1 MASDVAPDGSPVAVY
16 CALPAEPEFTPV
28 LEFLEPPASVLDLGC
43 GVGRLANELAGR
55 GFEVTGVDESPEM
68 LAHLHPAVHPLRRDI
83 RGLRLARRFDVV
95 VLASHLVNVAHDG
108 DRHAFLRAAAD
119 HVASNGVALIQHW
132 ESPPAIPEP
141 VTTEVDGVQIEFEVL
156 ALQGKTLAGRVT
168 YRLDDR
174 AWTQTFECR
183 LLDEDDL
190 DAGLARVGLRR
201 SRRLTPKWLVARP
214 APVAFQPWQEEDLPL
229 LRALNM
235 PDMKRHL
242 GGPETEDALA
252 ARHRR
257 YLLSRNSSAR
267 RFRVVLAGSGEPVGS
282 VGYWER
288 EWEGRTVYE
297 MGWAI
302 LPAYQRRGL
311 GTLAVREAVL
321 AARAE
326 GGHRFVHAFPS
337 VDNAASNAV
346 CRSAGFALVGECD
359 FEYPPGTKKRSNN
372 WVYDLEHGQP
382 PGTW

>member
-1 MASDVAPDGSPVAVY
+1 MNWPV
-16 CALPAEPEFTPV
+16 
-28 LEFLEPPASVLDLGC
+28 
-43 GVGRLANELAGR
+43 R

-95 VLASHLVNVAHDG
+95 VLASHLVNVGHDG
-108 DRHAFLRAAAD
+108 DRRAFLRAAAD

-132 ESPPAIPEP
+132 ESPPAMPEP

-190 DAGLARVGLRR
+190 DAELARVGLRR

-214 APVAFQPWQEEDLPL
+214 APIAFQPWQEEDLPL

-242 GGPETEDALA
+242 GGPETEEALA

-257 YLLSRNSSAR
+257 YLLSPNSSAR

-288 EWEGRTVYE
+288 EWEGPHRLRDGLGHPAGIPAPRAWDIGRSRGPTRRSRR
-297 MGWAI
+297 GWAPFRPC
-302 LPAYQRRGL
+302 LPLR
-311 GTLAVREAVL
+311 
-321 AARAE
+321 
-326 GGHRFVHAFPS
+326 
-337 VDNAASNAV
+337 
-346 CRSAGFALVGECD
+346 
-359 FEYPPGTKKRSNN
+359 
-372 WVYDLEHGQP
+372 
-382 PGTW
+382 